1 MITFQVEDMTC
12 GHCVS
17 MITKAV
23 HTVDPSASV
32 TTELGQHLVNIASP
46 AANAQA
52 MQAAI
57 TEAGYSPVAAAAQ
70 APAEPSRP
78 ASGCCG
84 GCR

>member
-1 MITFQVEDMTC
+1 MITFQVKDMTC

-32 TTELGQHLVNIASP
+32 TTELGQHLVNIGSP

-57 TEAGYSPVAAAAQ
+57 TEAGYSPVSATAQ
-70 APAEPSRP
+70 TAAEPTPS

-84 GCR
+84 GCH

>member
-1 MITFQVEDMTC
+1 MISFQVKDMTC

-57 TEAGYSPVAAAAQ
+57 TEAGYTPVAAAAQ
-70 APAEPSRP
+70 IPSEPTPS
-78 ASGCCG
+78 ASDCCG
-84 GCR
+84 GCH